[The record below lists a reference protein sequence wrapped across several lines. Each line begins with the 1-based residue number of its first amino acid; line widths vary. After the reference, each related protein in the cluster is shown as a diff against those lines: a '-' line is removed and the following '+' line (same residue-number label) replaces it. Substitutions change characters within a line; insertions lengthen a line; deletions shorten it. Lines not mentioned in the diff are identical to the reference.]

1 MPRRARPPFAR
12 ILAFALAAAAPA
24 LAPGS
29 WGGDAYRESV
39 EQFRRDRE
47 AMLKAPDGWLSVA
60 GLTWLRPGETVVG
73 GAPSADV
80 LLPAGSPPMVGTL
93 TLGEGGQAS
102 FRPEPGV
109 AVLRDGQPFEGGPI
123 RSDADGAK
131 ADVLAVGDLRLIL
144 LKRGDRFALRL
155 KDNQSPTRRDFT
167 GLRWF
172 PVADEWRVVARF
184 TPHPLPTKITFETI
198 VGGRDV
204 LESPGY
210 ATFERDGKSYRL
222 DAALE
227 DGRLWFVFRDATAG
241 RTTPANARQLLAEAP
256 VADQVILDFNQAIN
270 LPCAYT
276 PHATCPIAPP
286 RNRLDLAIT
295 AGEKMYDPNPRSAFK
310 LE

>member
-1 MPRRARPPFAR
+1 MTRRALTPFAR
-12 ILAFALAAAAPA
+12 LLALALALAASA
-24 LAPGS
+24 LGGPGD
-29 WGGDAYRESV
+29 DAYRESV
-39 EQFRRDRE
+39 EQYRRDRE
-47 AMLKAPDGWLSVA
+47 ATLKAPDGWLSVA
-60 GLTWLRPGETVVG
+60 GLFWLRPGQTVVG

-80 LLPAGSPPMVGTL
+80 LLPAGSPPTVGTL
-93 TLGEGGQAS
+93 TLLDDGRAT
-102 FRPEPGV
+102 FRPEAGV
-109 AVLRDGQPFEGGPI
+109 AVLLDGKPFEGGPI
-123 RSDADGAK
+123 RSDADGARPG
-131 ADVLAVGDLRLIL
+131 VLAVGDLRLIL

-155 KDNQSPTRRDFT
+155 KDNQSPIRRDFT

-172 PVADEWRVVARF
+172 PIVDDWRVVARF

-222 DAALE
+222 DAALD

-241 RTTPANARQLLAEAP
+241 RTTPANARQLVADLP
-256 VADQVILDFNQAIN
+256 VADQVILDFNRAID

-286 RNRLDLAIT
+286 QNRLDLPIT
-295 AGEKMYDPNPRSAFK
+295 AGEKIYDPNPRSAFR